1 MSEKIVLD
9 NFKEIIVAK
18 PCDIII
24 KQIRDLITSQ
34 QLKPGDK
41 LPSERLLSEK
51 LNIGRTYVRDA
62 IKKLEY
68 YGILKTNP
76 QSGTYVAGIG
86 LTALEGLIT
95 NILQIENSDFASLVE
110 TRVILEI
117 ESARLAAERRTD
129 SNLLDLE
136 NSLNNYF
143 KKINNN
149 ETAVDEDMMF
159 HLRIAEASQNR
170 VLKSLMLIIIPDIL
184 TSYNKYKVCSNET
197 DKKRYQEHMEVFE
210 QIVARNPD
218 AAREKMQNHL
228 QDILRLG
235 KNIHP

>member
-1 MSEKIVLD
+1 MAENIVIE
-9 NFKEIIVAK
+9 NFKEISITK
-18 PCDIII
+18 PADIII
-24 KQIRDLITSQ
+24 SQIRELIISK

-41 LPSERLLSEK
+41 LPSERQLSEK

-62 IKKLEY
+62 IKKLEF

-95 NILQIENSDFASLVE
+95 NLLQIEKPDFASLVE

-117 ESARLAAERRTD
+117 QSARLAAERRTD
-129 SNLLDLE
+129 ANLFDIE
-136 NSLNNYF
+136 NSLNNYY
-143 KKINNN
+143 KKISNH
-149 ETAVDEDMMF
+149 EAAVDEDMMF

-184 TSYNKYKVCSNET
+184 TSYNKYKVCSDET
-197 DKKRYQEHMEVFE
+197 DLNRYNEHMEVFE
-210 QIVARNPD
+210 QIIAKNAD
-218 AAREKMQNHL
+218 AASEKMRNHL
-228 QDILRLG
+228 RDILQLG
-235 KNIHP
+235 KLIN

>member
-1 MSEKIVLD
+1 MSENIVLD
-9 NFKEIIVAK
+9 NFKEIIVTK

-41 LPSERLLSEK
+41 LPSERQLSEK

-95 NILQIENSDFASLVE
+95 NILQIENPDFSSLVE
-110 TRVILEI
+110 TRVIMEI
-117 ESARLAAERRTD
+117 QSARLAAERRTD
-129 SNLLDLE
+129 ANLIDLE
-136 NSLNNYF
+136 NSLNRYY

-149 ETAVDEDMMF
+149 QEAVDEDMMF
-159 HLRIAEASQNR
+159 HLHIAAASQNR

-184 TSYNKYKVCSNET
+184 TSYNKYKVCSSET
-197 DKKRYQEHMEVFE
+197 DQNRYQEHMEVFE

-218 AAREKMQNHL
+218 AASDKMQNHL
-228 QDILRLG
+228 KDILKLG
-235 KNIHP
+235 NLIQ